1 MLHSVADRRR
11 VKGGETEGKK
21 GGGDSIS
28 FSPFREANGGG
39 SEQGRK
45 PSSSLACSSA
55 SPLFFLPRQRCSSA
69 PRERR
74 KKPSVDVPAVS
85 KRAVLAAG
93 RGEARPQSSGKF
105 EPFFR
110 LFRSKSGDSRTGF
123 HFPSSPSSFVSLPF
137 PSLFLSLSSLS
148 SFLLSQY
155 GRPRRRGQGERLR
168 EHCTQLQLLALFER

>member
-105 EPFFR
+105 EPFF
-110 LFRSKSGDSRTGF
+110 
-123 HFPSSPSSFVSLPF
+123 PFVSIKEWRQSDWVSFSVVTVVVPDACIFVVRGASCEICIGSCGLP
-137 PSLFLSLSSLS
+137 P
-148 SFLLSQY
+148 QDI
-155 GRPRRRGQGERLR
+155 
-168 EHCTQLQLLALFER
+168 A